1 MGEGRGGGERGV
13 TGFFNFQGKTPG
25 NEVDDL
31 YVPFRHRLQTTHSN
45 LVIEASVTH
54 VLSNQF

>member
-1 MGEGRGGGERGV
+1 M

-31 YVPFRHRLQTTHSN
+31 YVPFRHRFSN

>member
-1 MGEGRGGGERGV
+1 MGEGRGWRGLAV
-13 TGFFNFQGKTPG
+13 FFNFQGKTPG

-31 YVPFRHRLQTTHSN
+31 YVPFRHKLQTTHSN
-45 LVIEASVTH
+45 LVIETSVTH

>member
-1 MGEGRGGGERGV
+1 MA
-13 TGFFNFQGKTPG
+13 GFFNFQGKTPG